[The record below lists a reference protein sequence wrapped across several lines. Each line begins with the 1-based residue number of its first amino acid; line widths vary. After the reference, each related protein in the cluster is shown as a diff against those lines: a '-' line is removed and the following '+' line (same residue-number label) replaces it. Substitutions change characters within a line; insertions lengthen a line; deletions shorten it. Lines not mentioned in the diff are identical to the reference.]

1 MKKRSFW
8 QGLVAAII
16 GGAATGGAHA
26 LSEGQLNPKTIGAS
40 AGVGALI
47 AVAALFKH
55 APHED
60 TPEEKKAKEAD
71 AADETK

>member
-8 QGLVAAII
+8 QGLAAAII

-26 LSEGQLNPKTIGAS
+26 LSEGVVNPKSIGAS

-55 APHED
+55 APQDD
-60 TPEEKKAKEAD
+60 TEEEKKAKEAD

>member
-8 QGLVAAII
+8 QGLAAAII

-26 LSEGQLNPKTIGAS
+26 LSEGIVNPKSIGAS

-60 TPEEKKAKEAD
+60 TKEEEKAKQLDPAD
-71 AADETK
+71 APE